1 MINILLYCFVFT
13 VFFGGV
19 FCLLTYIQL
28 FVFWFVLDKTDSKY
42 CQKLIKI
49 TKFIVYSCVV
59 LIIAELLGL
68 AIVSQFFN
76 VN

>member
-13 VFFGGV
+13 VLFGGV

-28 FVFWFVLDKTDSKY
+28 FVFWFVLDKMDSKY

-49 TKFIVYSCVV
+49 TNFIVYSSVA
-59 LIIAELLGL
+59 LIIIELLAL
-68 AIVSQFFN
+68 AVITSIS
-76 VN
+76 